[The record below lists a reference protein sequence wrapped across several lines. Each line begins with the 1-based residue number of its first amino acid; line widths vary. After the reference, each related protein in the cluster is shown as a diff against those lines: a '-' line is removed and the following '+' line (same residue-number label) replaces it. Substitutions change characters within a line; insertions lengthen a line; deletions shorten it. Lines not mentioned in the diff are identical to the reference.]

1 MPVDTPAP
9 VVQNNDA
16 PPPPTPPPA
25 PVEENAP
32 PAEEENHLEPWR
44 KVKHK
49 FKAMG
54 EVHEV
59 DYDELVK
66 RAEKAVGAEKRLA
79 EAARKEKE
87 ILGKIDRLKTVD
99 DFNEVVE
106 LLGGDE
112 RARPLLEKFLWD
124 KIKREEEEAR
134 LTPTERE
141 AKREAE
147 KARREA
153 DEAKR
158 KLEDL
163 DRAAEEKNKAAVSQK
178 ANEIINAEIEDA
190 LAEAEKAGLSPEDV
204 PYMVEQLIQG
214 MLVHLEYL
222 EDCEEAGIPPTKSPL
237 SPRDVLRKI
246 QDTET
251 KRAQSWL
258 KKLSAKDLKS
268 ILTPEQLESLRKAE
282 IEAFVQPSTQ
292 NRATA
297 QRQKQK
303 SEAPIDP
310 FAQEAADRKAARKR
324 PNSKDWFGAA
334 DKYYGLR

>member
-1 MPVDTPAP
+1 
-9 VVQNNDA
+9 
-16 PPPPTPPPA
+16 
-25 PVEENAP
+25 
-32 PAEEENHLEPWR
+32 
-44 KVKHK
+44 VKHK

-99 DFNEVVE
+99 DFNEVVD

-134 LTPTERE
+134 LTPTERD
-141 AKREAE
+141 AKRRAE
-147 KARREA
+147 QAEREA
-153 DEAKR
+153 SEAKR
-158 KLEDL
+158 KLEEL
-163 DRAAEEKNKAAVSQK
+163 DKAAEEKNKAAVSQK
-178 ANEIINAEIEDA
+178 ANEIINAEIEEA
-190 LAEAEKAGLSPEDV
+190 IAEAEKEGLSPEDV

-246 QDTET
+246 QDTDT

-268 ILTPEQLESLRKAE
+268 ILSPEQLEDLRKSE

-297 QRQKQK
+297 QRKPK
-303 SEAPIDP
+303 SDAPIDP
-310 FAQEAADRKAARKR
+310 FAQEKADRKAATRKR

>member
-1 MPVDTPAP
+1 
-9 VVQNNDA
+9 
-16 PPPPTPPPA
+16 
-25 PVEENAP
+25 
-32 PAEEENHLEPWR
+32 
-44 KVKHK
+44 
-49 FKAMG
+49 
-54 EVHEV
+54 
-59 DYDELVK
+59 
-66 RAEKAVGAEKRLA
+66 
-79 EAARKEKE
+79 
-87 ILGKIDRLKTVD
+87 
-99 DFNEVVE
+99 
-106 LLGGDE
+106 
-112 RARPLLEKFLWD
+112 
-124 KIKREEEEAR
+124 
-134 LTPTERE
+134 
-141 AKREAE
+141 
-147 KARREA
+147 
-153 DEAKR
+153 
-158 KLEDL
+158 
-163 DRAAEEKNKAAVSQK
+163 
-178 ANEIINAEIEDA
+178 
-190 LAEAEKAGLSPEDV
+190 
-204 PYMVEQLIQG
+204 MVEQLIQG

-282 IEAFVQPSTQ
+282 IEAFVQPSTL

-310 FAQEAADRKAARKR
+310 FAQEAADRKARKR